1 MFERGTILHVD
12 IYIYM
17 YLLASDATCSGDKC
31 AQHVPPPVSS
41 GDRSSGDS
49 YAARQTVVRQ
59 ATPFFC
65 LFPTVGHDTR
75 LCPPTVI
82 ACYCGPPHPILSC
95 GQYYIIFDDF
105 VGTNVRYPSHCVI
118 APYFE
123 DEGFCASPDNLR
135 RTRDPGHRLTN
146 YFEPGRLLYIYMY

>member
-95 GQYYIIFDDF
+95 GQYYIRRFCRYECALPESLCHRAIFR
-105 VGTNVRYPSHCVI
+105 GRRILCI
-118 APYFE
+118 A
-123 DEGFCASPDNLR
+123 
-135 RTRDPGHRLTN
+135 
-146 YFEPGRLLYIYMY
+146 